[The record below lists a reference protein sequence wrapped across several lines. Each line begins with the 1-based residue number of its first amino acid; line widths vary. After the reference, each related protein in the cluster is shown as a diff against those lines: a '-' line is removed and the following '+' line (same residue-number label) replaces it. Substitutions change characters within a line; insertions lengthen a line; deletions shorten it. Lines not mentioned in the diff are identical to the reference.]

1 MKNERLGFFILYR
14 NKGLPAKYVP
24 DFIIE
29 TDTGL
34 NVIAEIKGQVT
45 DSADVKAKA
54 AERWVSAV
62 NRLGQHGTWHYL
74 FITDPGALGKALNA
88 FTTAKWDEGQFELK

>member
-1 MKNERLGFFILYR
+1 MRICAPHDPLVANG
-14 NKGLPAKYVP
+14 GSA
-24 DFIIE
+24 E

-54 AERWVSAV
+54 APTV
-62 NRLGQHGTWHYL
+62 GQCRQ
-74 FITDPGALGKALNA
+74 PA
-88 FTTAKWDEGQFELK
+88 